1 MDPIQLSTQSR
12 DQFGTTN
19 AAKLRSSGLYPATIV
34 GGGKETVQL
43 SLDAHAFDAAMRQS
57 ARSFVLDGEGGG
69 ERVALHALQFDAMGD
84 DIMQID
90 FLRDPDGSRAA
101 ELVTE

>member
-19 AAKLRSSGLYPATIV
+19 AAKLRTAGFYPATIV

-43 SLDAHAFDAAMRQS
+43 TLDAHAFDAALRDS
-57 ARSFVLDGEGGG
+57 ARSFVLDGDGGG
-69 ERVALHALQFDAMGD
+69 ERVALHALQYDAMGD
-84 DIMQID
+84 DIMQVD
-90 FLRDPDGSRAA
+90 FMRDPDGSRAA
-101 ELVTE
+101 ELIAD